1 MKETFLRDA
10 NSNKD
15 IAAMGFKMFFLNIQR
30 DASINAH
37 HVSGRHQVAIIMLS
51 YYNVLIQT
59 IIILRKLHISRTLYS
74 VQVSRIQCAEI
85 A

>member
-1 MKETFLRDA
+1 MKETFLRDT

-37 HVSGRHQVAIIMLS
+37 DVSGRHQVAIIMLS
-51 YYNVLIQT
+51 YY
-59 IIILRKLHISRTLYS
+59 IIILRKLHISRTLSS